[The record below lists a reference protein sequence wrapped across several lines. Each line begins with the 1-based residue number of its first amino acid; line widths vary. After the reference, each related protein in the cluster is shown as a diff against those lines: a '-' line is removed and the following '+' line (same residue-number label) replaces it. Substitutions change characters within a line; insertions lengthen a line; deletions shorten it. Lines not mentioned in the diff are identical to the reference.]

1 MSVKNLVKTPLTK
14 YYGGKFSMI
23 EFLLQ
28 FIPEHTT
35 YVEVFGGS
43 GALLFAKPPSPVE
56 VFNDIDSS
64 IVNFFRVLKNKEKF
78 EEFYRRLILTPYSR
92 EEFYY
97 SRDTIDEGDEIDR
110 AVKLFILVK
119 QSYAGNCQDWSFSV
133 LTSARG
139 MASSVSKYLHSIEE
153 LPKVIDRLIRVQIEN
168 YDYKKIFEIYDSEN
182 TFFYCDPPY
191 VIEARNKT
199 DKVYKF
205 EFTNQ
210 NHEEFIDE
218 VLKLKG
224 MVLISGYEHPI
235 YERLENNGFTKFI
248 HQKVINTSGGS
259 RAQNRIYAR
268 ECVWANQKLLQK
280 LKQIRLI

>member
-1 MSVKNLVKTPLTK
+1 MSVKNLIKTPLTK

-28 FIPEHTT
+28 FIPEHNT

-64 IVNFFRVLKNKEKF
+64 IVNFFRVLKNREKF
-78 EEFYRRLILTPYSR
+78 EEFYRRLVLTPFSR

-110 AVKLFILVK
+110 AVKLFVSVK
-119 QSYAGNCQDWSFSV
+119 QSYAGNCQNWSFSV
-133 LTSARG
+133 LTSSRV
-139 MASSVSKYLHSIEE
+139 MSSAVSKYLHAIEE
-153 LPKVIDRLIRVQIEN
+153 LPKVVDRLIRVQIEN
-168 YDYKKIFEIYDSEN
+168 YDYRKIFEIYDTED

-191 VIEARNKT
+191 VIEARNKK

-210 NHEEFIDE
+210 DHEVFIDE

-235 YERLENNGFTKFI
+235 YERLERNGFEKFI
-248 HQKVINTSGGS
+248 YQKVINTSGGS
-259 RAQNRIYAR
+259 RAKNRIYAR
-268 ECVWANQKLLQK
+268 ECVWANPKLLQK
-280 LKQIRLI
+280 LKQGRLL